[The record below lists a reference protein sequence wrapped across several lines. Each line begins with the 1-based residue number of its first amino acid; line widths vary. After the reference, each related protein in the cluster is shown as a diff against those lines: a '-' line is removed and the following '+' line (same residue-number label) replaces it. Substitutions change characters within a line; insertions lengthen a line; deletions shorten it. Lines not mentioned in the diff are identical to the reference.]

1 MPGDAA
7 LCHRVTFVPADPVTW
22 AQAGK
27 PLLPALSGSRAWC
40 GDVKLGFLEQ
50 RTSGLPSYCG
60 GSDGFLKLSSDL
72 MKKCFLLFFFSL
84 LLLMLGGRTG
94 GWEDSAG
101 PVSLQSF
108 HAFPFPSLQK

>member
-1 MPGDAA
+1 MSMPGDAA
-7 LCHRVTFVPADPVTW
+7 LCHRVTFVPADPLTW

-50 RTSGLPSYCG
+50 RKSGLPSYCG

-72 MKKCFLLFFFSL
+72 MKKCFLFFFFSL
-84 LLLMLGGRTG
+84 LLFLLGGEQAAGRTVQ
-94 GWEDSAG
+94 D
-101 PVSLQSF
+101 
-108 HAFPFPSLQK
+108 